1 MATKMELREKRTF
14 NIVGGLIVGIVAVLC
29 LLPFILVVSGSF
41 SSESEIVKY
50 GYGLLPRKF
59 SLSAYNLVF
68 QSSDRILIAYRN
80 TIIYTIAGTAIGLFL
95 TAMTGYVL
103 NRKDFAWRNIFS
115 FFFYFTTLFSGG
127 LVPGYILMISI
138 GMKNNPLVNV
148 IPALLSVFNILIMR
162 NFMNSIP
169 DAITES
175 AKVDGANDFVI
186 FVRLILP
193 LLKPALATVGL
204 FLALGYWN
212 SWYSCMLYIN
222 DYRYFTLQY
231 HLYVLLNKAEEIRRM
246 LEMGAVISDM
256 ETPPAETTKLAMTCV
271 ATGPIIL
278 LYPFVQRYFVKG
290 ITIGAVKG

>member
-14 NIVGGLIVGIVAVLC
+14 NIIGGLIVGIVSLLC
-29 LLPFILVVSGSF
+29 LLPFVLIISGSF
-41 SSESEIVKY
+41 SSESEIIKY
-50 GYGLLPRKF
+50 GYSLLPRGF
-59 SLSAYNLVF
+59 SLDAYKLVF

-80 TIIYTIAGTAIGLFL
+80 TILYTISGTALGLFL

-103 NRKDFAWRNIFS
+103 NRKDFAWRNFFS

-127 LVPGYILMISI
+127 LVPSYILMINL
-138 GMKNNPLVNV
+138 GMKNNPLAN
-148 IPALLSVFNILIMR
+148 ILPSLLSVFNILIMR

-186 FVRLILP
+186 FLRLILP

-212 SWYSCMLYIN
+212 AWYNCMLYIN
-222 DYRYFTLQY
+222 DYKLYTLQY

-246 LEMGAVISDM
+246 LEMGATVTEMD
-256 ETPPAETTKLAMTCV
+256 TPPAETTKLAMTCV

>member
-1 MATKMELREKRTF
+1 MATKMELREKRAF
-14 NIVGGLIVGIVAVLC
+14 NIIGGLIVGIVSLLC
-29 LLPFILVVSGSF
+29 LLPFVLIISGSF
-41 SSESEIVKY
+41 SSESEIIKY
-50 GYGLLPRKF
+50 GYNLLPRGF
-59 SLSAYNLVF
+59 SLDAYKLVF

-80 TIIYTIAGTAIGLFL
+80 TILYTVFGTALGLFL

-103 NRKDFAWRNIFS
+103 NRKDFAWRNFFS

-127 LVPGYILMISI
+127 LVPGYILMINL
-138 GMKNNPLVNV
+138 GMKNNPLAN
-148 IPALLSVFNILIMR
+148 ILPSLLSVFNILIMR

-186 FVRLILP
+186 FLRLILP

-204 FLALGYWN
+204 FLALTYWN
-212 SWYSCMLYIN
+212 AWYNCMLYIN
-222 DYRYFTLQY
+222 DYKLYTLQY

-246 LEMGAVISDM
+246 LEMGATVTEMD
-256 ETPPAETTKLAMTCV
+256 TPPAETTKLAMTCV

>member
-1 MATKMELREKRTF
+1 MATKMELREKRAF
-14 NIVGGLIVGIVAVLC
+14 NIIGGLIVGIVSLLC
-29 LLPFILVVSGSF
+29 LLPFVLIISGSF
-41 SSESEIVKY
+41 SSESEIIKY
-50 GYGLLPRKF
+50 GYNLLPRGF
-59 SLSAYNLVF
+59 SLDAYKLVF
-68 QSSDRILIAYRN
+68 QSPDRILIAYRN
-80 TIIYTIAGTAIGLFL
+80 TILYTIFGTALGLFL

-103 NRKDFAWRNIFS
+103 NRKDFAWRNFFS

-127 LVPGYILMISI
+127 LVPGYILMINL
-138 GMKNNPLVNV
+138 GMKNNPLAN
-148 IPALLSVFNILIMR
+148 ILPSLLSVFNILIMR

-186 FVRLILP
+186 FLRLILP

-204 FLALGYWN
+204 FLALTYWN
-212 SWYSCMLYIN
+212 AWYSCMLYIN
-222 DYRYFTLQY
+222 DYKLYTLQY
-231 HLYVLLNKAEEIRRM
+231 HLYVLLNKAEEIRRL
-246 LEMGAVISDM
+246 LEMGVAVTEMD
-256 ETPPAETTKLAMTCV
+256 TPPAETTKLAMTCV

>member
-1 MATKMELREKRTF
+1 MATKMELREKRAF
-14 NIVGGLIVGIVAVLC
+14 NIIGGLIVGIVSLLC
-29 LLPFILVVSGSF
+29 LLPFVLIISGSF
-41 SSESEIVKY
+41 SSESEIIKY
-50 GYGLLPRKF
+50 GYSLLPRGF
-59 SLSAYNLVF
+59 SLDAYKLVF

-80 TIIYTIAGTAIGLFL
+80 TILYTISGTALGLFL

-103 NRKDFAWRNIFS
+103 NRKDFAWRNFFS

-127 LVPGYILMISI
+127 LVPGYILMINL
-138 GMKNNPLVNV
+138 GMKNNPLAN
-148 IPALLSVFNILIMR
+148 ILPSLLSVFNILIMR

-186 FVRLILP
+186 FLRLILP

-204 FLALGYWN
+204 FLALTYWN
-212 SWYSCMLYIN
+212 AWYNCMLYIN
-222 DYRYFTLQY
+222 DYKLYTLQY

-246 LEMGAVISDM
+246 LEMGATVTEMD
-256 ETPPAETTKLAMTCV
+256 TPPAETTKLAMTCV

>member
-1 MATKMELREKRTF
+1 MATKMELREKRAF
-14 NIVGGLIVGIVAVLC
+14 NIIGGLIVGIVSLLC
-29 LLPFILVVSGSF
+29 LLPFVLIISGSF
-41 SSESEIVKY
+41 SSESEIIKY
-50 GYGLLPRKF
+50 GYNLLPRGF
-59 SLSAYNLVF
+59 SLDAYKLVF

-80 TIIYTIAGTAIGLFL
+80 TILYTIFGTALGLFL

-103 NRKDFAWRNIFS
+103 NRKDFAWRNFFS

-127 LVPGYILMISI
+127 LVPGYILMINL
-138 GMKNNPLVNV
+138 GMKNNPLAN
-148 IPALLSVFNILIMR
+148 ILPSLLSVFNILIMR

-186 FVRLILP
+186 FLRLILP

-204 FLALGYWN
+204 FLALTYWN
-212 SWYSCMLYIN
+212 AWYNCMLYIN
-222 DYRYFTLQY
+222 DYKLYTLQY

-246 LEMGAVISDM
+246 LEMGATVTEMD
-256 ETPPAETTKLAMTCV
+256 TPPAETTKLAMTCV

>member
-1 MATKMELREKRTF
+1 MATKMELREKRAF
-14 NIVGGLIVGIVAVLC
+14 NIIGGLIVGIVSLLC
-29 LLPFILVVSGSF
+29 LLPFVLIISGSF
-41 SSESEIVKY
+41 SSESEIIKY
-50 GYGLLPRKF
+50 GYNLLPRGF
-59 SLSAYNLVF
+59 SLDAYKLVF

-80 TIIYTIAGTAIGLFL
+80 TILYTIFGTALGLFL

-103 NRKDFAWRNIFS
+103 NRKDFAWRNFFS

-127 LVPGYILMISI
+127 LVPGYILMINL
-138 GMKNNPLVNV
+138 GMKNNPLAN
-148 IPALLSVFNILIMR
+148 ILPSLLSVFNILIMR

-186 FVRLILP
+186 FLRLILP

-204 FLALGYWN
+204 FLALTYWN
-212 SWYSCMLYIN
+212 AWYNCMLYIN
-222 DYRYFTLQY
+222 DYKLYTLQY

-246 LEMGAVISDM
+246 LEMGATVTGMD
-256 ETPPAETTKLAMTCV
+256 TPPAETTKLAMTCV

>member
-1 MATKMELREKRTF
+1 MATKMELREKRAF
-14 NIVGGLIVGIVAVLC
+14 NIIGGLIVGIVSLLC
-29 LLPFILVVSGSF
+29 LLPFVLIISGSF
-41 SSESEIVKY
+41 SSESEIIKY
-50 GYGLLPRKF
+50 GYSLLPRGF
-59 SLSAYNLVF
+59 SLDAYKLVF

-80 TIIYTIAGTAIGLFL
+80 TILYTIFGTALGLFL

-103 NRKDFAWRNIFS
+103 NRKDFAWRNFFS

-127 LVPGYILMISI
+127 LVPGYILMINL
-138 GMKNNPLVNV
+138 GMKNNPLAN
-148 IPALLSVFNILIMR
+148 ILPSLLSVFNILIMR

-186 FVRLILP
+186 FLRLILP

-204 FLALGYWN
+204 FLALTYWN
-212 SWYSCMLYIN
+212 AWYNCMLYIN
-222 DYRYFTLQY
+222 DYKLYTLQY

-246 LEMGAVISDM
+246 LEMGATVTEMD
-256 ETPPAETTKLAMTCV
+256 TPPAETTKLAMTCV